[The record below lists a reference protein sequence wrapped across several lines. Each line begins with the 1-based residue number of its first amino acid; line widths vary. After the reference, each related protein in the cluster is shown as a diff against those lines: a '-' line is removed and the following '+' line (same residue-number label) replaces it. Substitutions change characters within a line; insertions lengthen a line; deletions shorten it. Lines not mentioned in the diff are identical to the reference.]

1 MREDRN
7 DDRLAV
13 QMQDLTKAIYALQ
26 NEIALS
32 EQRTKMEIALL
43 TKRVEQIERNGDT
56 TRPLFNEWQT
66 NRIVGVLVVIAALL
80 AYALYLMASGG

>member
-1 MREDRN
+1 MREERI

-43 TKRVEQIERNGDT
+43 TKRVEQIERSGDSA
-56 TRPLFNEWQT
+56 RPILNEYQA
-66 NRIVGVLVVIAALL
+66 NRIVATLAIIAMLL
-80 AYALYLMASGG
+80 AYGLYLMASGG